1 MIANIIRKK
10 FVPPRLENTAINI
23 LAAMEEL
30 KVSEIPIVNS
40 NNQFLGLIEEKTILN
55 MESLQESLHVMKSQL
70 KNIFILSEANLFQSI
85 RTFNEHKLS
94 LLPVLDTEN
103 SYLGYIQ
110 PADIIAQIG
119 AVNYDTTTTITIVVE
134 KKDYNLHE
142 ISRLVQENNG
152 AIMSFFSQ
160 IKQEKLHLTILI
172 NCANSKSIIHALKR
186 YDYQIVEQFSTQ
198 LQADNLDDRF
208 ESFIKYL
215 NI

>member
-1 MIANIIRKK
+1 MIANIIRKN

-55 MESLQESLHVMKSQL
+55 MESLQESLHFMKNQL

-94 LLPVLDTEN
+94 LLPVIDAEK

-110 PADIIAQIG
+110 PADIIAEIG
-119 AVNYDTTTTITIVVE
+119 SVNYDTTTTITIVVE

-142 ISRLVQENNG
+142 ISRLVQENKG

-186 YDYQIVEQFSTQ
+186 YDYQIIEQFSTQ
-198 LQADNLDDRF
+198 LKTDNLDDRF